1 MITIIQSAMTLNAE
15 DVPGPEY
22 HMRNMWRVEKTS
34 PPSHTLGCAGTVAKG
49 APGGKP
55 ETLVMNSHGSPAY
68 LYMPW
73 RRQALHQTNSR

>member
-22 HMRNMWRVEKTS
+22 HM
-34 PPSHTLGCAGTVAKG
+34 SHTLGWSGKVAKG
-49 APGGKP
+49 APGGKLKA
-55 ETLVMNSHGSPAY
+55 LVMNSHGSPAY